1 MNTMLRLNP
10 ISLIIVLCSASWLA
24 AAPATQPAETDASQR
39 AASLGYHICAGSTHA
54 HTSYTWSHG
63 EQWAKGPA
71 GEKLIEVDENGAQ
84 HPAKT
89 QVLKPDW
96 QKVQGPPAV
105 HFALAKSLGYDFYIT
120 TDHSQEAA
128 FQPPGPTNANW
139 ADTL

>member
-1 MNTMLRLNP
+1 MLHIPTLRSGKP
-10 ISLIIVLCSASWLA
+10 Y
-24 AAPATQPAETDASQR
+24 
-39 AASLGYHICAGSTHA
+39 ASLDKIEVLNHA
-54 HTSYTWSHG
+54 T
-63 EQWAKGPA
+63 

-128 FQPPGPTNANW
+128 FQPPGPPGHTPRPETQHAI
-139 ADTL
+139 TLRPHRISMVARSLRQRPALGPPGPGFD